1 MFSGLSEANASKI
14 LKKCLF
20 RTTYI
25 VTYYRLAIVKELTGT
40 INQSIYMFLVSG
52 PGRWN
57 HEIPEFYIISFP
69 WRCFVWICESTKT
82 WLESSTSPKKLSEK
96 IKAELPEGASG
107 PIRRHFGTD
116 THALQ
121 DPNIPP
127 IEVFS
132 LCENTIIGQK
142 GLNGLRHTHA

>member
-25 VTYYRLAIVKELTGT
+25 VTYYRLAIVKELTGM

-69 WRCFVWICESTKT
+69 WRCFVWICEFTKI
-82 WLESSTSPKKLSEK
+82 WMESSMSTRKLK
-96 IKAELPEGASG
+96 QDLAGFK
-107 PIRRHFGTD
+107 RWT
-116 THALQ
+116 LQ
-121 DPNIPP
+121 DPYISPSKMICRSYKNERVYFFIYSKL
-127 IEVFS
+127 VK
-132 LCENTIIGQK
+132 ND
-142 GLNGLRHTHA
+142 